1 MLPHH
6 KHSPSLWHRIS
17 EQQIRRSIC
26 LLLIVYILE
35 EIGQQNGMFF
45 VITLLQVKEFL
56 ASAV

>member
-6 KHSPSLWHRIS
+6 KHSSSFRHRIS

-56 ASAV
+56 TSAV